1 MNTQKTILFF
11 GIVGAGK
18 GTQVELLQ
26 KYLKEHNTE
35 SLYIYPGNEY
45 RTISGQ
51 DTYISKRVKE
61 TMDSGTLLPDSLTD
75 GLVVSLLMSKYT
87 GKEVLILDGYPRSL
101 RQSETLAD
109 MMKFYGIDEVTVL
122 VIDIS
127 EEEAVKRMML
137 RGRSDDN
144 DEGIQK
150 RIKVYKEQVH
160 PSLAHLQDHIS
171 VITHEINGQQ
181 TVEEVHADI
190 KKALG
195 LE

>member
-1 MNTQKTILFF
+1 MKHTAILFF

-18 GTQVELLQ
+18 GTQVSLLRE
-26 KYLKEHNTE
+26 YLETKNQS

-45 RTISGQ
+45 RAISSQ
-51 DTYISKRVKE
+51 DTYISKRVKD

-75 GLVVSLLMSKYT
+75 GLVVSLLINKYT
-87 GKEVLILDGYPRSL
+87 GEEVLILDGYPRSL
-101 RQSETLAD
+101 QQSETLAD

-127 EEEAVKRMML
+127 EEEAVQRMML

-144 DEGIQK
+144 EQGIQK
-150 RIKVYKEQVH
+150 RINVYKDQVY
-160 PSLAHLQDHIS
+160 PSLEHLQNLMK
-171 VITHEINGQQ
+171 VATYEINGEQ

-190 KKALG
+190 KKALE